1 MSCHSERCLLVQQ
14 RRREK
19 RRPPGRGS
27 GGSLPFGAGDP
38 GAKAATGDSESK
50 WTRRTTSLV
59 LVRRGVDATV
69 AAAGGRGEGTLLAAM
84 VVLLVK

>member
-1 MSCHSERCLLVQQ
+1 MLCHGERCLLVQQ
-14 RRREK
+14 WQREK

-27 GGSLPFGAGDP
+27 GGSLTFGADDP
-38 GAKAATGDSESK
+38 GAKAAPGNSESK
-50 WTRRTTSLV
+50 WTRRTTSPV